1 MSIKCLKRYWLRNLL
16 KCCFI
21 GEYHCC
27 VRFYF
32 IDYNYVFNALQEWND
47 YFATVNK
54 MKSWKN
60 AYFFNFIDLEFDL
73 L

>member
-1 MSIKCLKRYWLRNLL
+1 MSIKCLKRCWLRNLL
-16 KCCFI
+16 KSCFI

-27 VRFYF
+27 VRFCF

-60 AYFFNFIDLEFDL
+60 AYFFSFIDLEFDL